1 MKEQVFDSNGRP
13 VILWK
18 DKWNDKLG
26 KYEKVPNYEEMYD
39 LKPYLNN
46 EKQLRLHLEKAIELK
61 PKEHHFEED
70 ISYTRMNEI
79 GG

>member
-1 MKEQVFDSNGRP
+1 
-13 VILWK
+13 
-18 DKWNDKLG
+18 
-26 KYEKVPNYEEMYD
+26 MYD

-46 EKQLRLHLEKAIELK
+46 RKTIAFTYLKKAIKLK
-61 PKEHHFEED
+61 PKEHHFEEN